1 MSEAP
6 LYNSGTSS
14 TSSQSQLATFV
25 QDTRKFFI
33 ERKLIHYAMVGIFLK
48 KSDGTE
54 GELIGD
60 GGVFSLDNEDY
71 K

>member
-1 MSEAP
+1 
-6 LYNSGTSS
+6 
-14 TSSQSQLATFV
+14 
-25 QDTRKFFI
+25 
-33 ERKLIHYAMVGIFLK
+33 MVGIFLK